1 MSEAASGS
9 SATNARPTA
18 FCPRRVRA
26 QRAVASH
33 VTTRPELGS
42 GMRTCTR
49 SPSFTLAPVTTKRPP
64 SEMSSLLPSHGPAS
78 DLSWACGNCGL
89 FFETEAEAI
98 DCEVGHGDD
107 TVSVD
112 GDEEVAPM

>member
-1 MSEAASGS
+1 MAS
-9 SATNARPTA
+9 ADA
-18 FCPRRVRA
+18 
-26 QRAVASH
+26 
-33 VTTRPELGS
+33 
-42 GMRTCTR
+42 
-49 SPSFTLAPVTTKRPP
+49 
-64 SEMSSLLPSHGPAS
+64 SHGPAS